1 LSLGSASG
9 YDLKRRADGSIGHFW
24 SESYGQIYPELK
36 RLQEERLVT
45 CEVARSRTP
54 GKPARA
60 EYSITAE
67 GRKVLRDWLV
77 IPPRAEPFRSELLL
91 KLFFGGESTNEVS
104 AAHVRRMRDLERK
117 RLAHYGAL
125 EHQLK
130 SRYARAAG
138 LSWWL
143 TTLSYGRYR
152 SQSIV
157 DWADETLK
165 RLAANPPRPKRRA
178 S

>member
-1 LSLGSASG
+1 LSLGPASG
-9 YDLKRRADGSIGHFW
+9 YDLKRRAEGSIGHFW

-45 CEVARSRTP
+45 CEVARSRMP
-54 GKPARA
+54 GKPPRA
-60 EYSITAE
+60 VYSLTAD
-67 GRKVLRDWLV
+67 GRKLLRDWLAV
-77 IPPRAEPFRSELLL
+77 PPRAEPFRSELLL
-91 KLFFGGESTNEVS
+91 KLFFGGESPQEVS

-125 EHQLK
+125 EQELE
-130 SRYARAAG
+130 SRHARAAG

-165 RLAANPPRPKRRA
+165 RLAANPPRQKRRA